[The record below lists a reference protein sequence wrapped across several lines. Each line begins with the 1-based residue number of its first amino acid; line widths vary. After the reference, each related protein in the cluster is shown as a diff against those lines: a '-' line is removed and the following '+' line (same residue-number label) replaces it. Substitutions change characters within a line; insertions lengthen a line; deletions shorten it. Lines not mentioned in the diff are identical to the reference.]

1 MSRPLPTQ
9 AQQAVLEAIAR
20 FADGA
25 STEQIQESLAAPP
38 HRRTLQRWLNDL
50 MAQARVYRQG
60 QGRSVKY
67 RLGEAADRAPRP
79 RGQACSP
86 CRPRPRR
93 LRVLVRQPLA
103 LRQPVGYRRAFL
115 DGYRPNETWYL
126 PQDVR
131 DDLLAQGQAVAT
143 SEPAGTYA
151 RKIANRLLIDLSWNS
166 TVWKAT
172 PIRCWR
178 RSACCPSVKPQWAR
192 MLWRRK

>member
-1 MSRPLPTQ
+1 MSRPPPTQ

-67 RLGEAADRAPRP
+67 RLGEAAKPGTTAQGASLLPLSP
-79 RGQACSP
+79 QAKE
-86 CRPRPRR
+86 
-93 LRVLVRQPLA
+93 VEALVRQPLA

-151 RKIANRLLIDLSWNS
+151 RKIANRLLIDLS
-166 TVWKAT
+166 
-172 PIRCWR
+172 
-178 RSACCPSVKPQWAR
+178 
-192 MLWRRK
+192 